1 MMNPNIAQNALIL
14 LQRVDLKGNEAQVYL
29 QVVAALES
37 IVREGDDNVSEGE
50 PSFPPTDVQ

>member
-37 IVREGDDNVSEGE
+37 IVREGDDSVSEV
-50 PSFPPTDVQ
+50 PPTDVQ

>member
-1 MMNPNIAQNALIL
+1 MMYPNIAQNALIL

-37 IVREGDDNVSEGE
+37 IVREGDDNVSEEE

>member
-37 IVREGDDNVSEGE
+37 IVREGDDSVSEGE

>member
-50 PSFPPTDVQ
+50 TSFPPTDVQ